1 MDNAWERF
9 YEAKRGELREK
20 TVDSSEILHKLKI
33 QPNDVVLDIGC
44 GVGAHLDDIAK
55 ITQNCVGID
64 ASRMAIRYRRT
75 NNIILGDMRKMP
87 LKSSQFTKVFSMG
100 AIEHVPET
108 KSVLMEINRVTNTNA
123 VIFITV
129 PNKRSFFHISK
140 LIRMRKKTWTLGYER
155 SFYPD
160 ELVELLRQMGFKV
173 MWYEITPQ
181 PLSFKCNVSSI
192 IGNMIHFLDRLL
204 NRINNKKFGFF
215 IKLSFIKIKNEASPE
230 KIHSI

>member
-9 YEAKRGELREK
+9 YEAKGEDLREG
-20 TVDSSEILHKLKI
+20 TVDSSEIIRTLKI
-33 QPNDVVLDIGC
+33 QPNDIVLDIGC
-44 GVGAHLDDIAK
+44 GVGADLDNIAK

-64 ASRMAIRYRRT
+64 VSRMAIRYRRT
-75 NNIILGDMRKMP
+75 SSIILGDMRKMP
-87 LKSSQFTKVFSMG
+87 LKSSQFTKVFSIG

-108 KSVLMEINRVTNTNA
+108 ESVLIEINRITNSNA

-140 LIRMRKKTWTLGYER
+140 LIRMRKKTWTLGYEK

-160 ELVELLRQMGFKV
+160 ELVELLRQMGFKA
-173 MWYEITPQ
+173 MQYEIVPSH
-181 PLSFKCNVSSI
+181 LSFKCNISSI
-192 IGNMIHFLDRLL
+192 LGNMIHFLDRLL

-215 IKLSFIKIKNEASPE
+215 IKLSFIK
-230 KIHSI
+230 